1 MIHIS
6 QFCIFE
12 VESIGYYVCEILKS
26 FHFQSEKDKLT
37 CWLHLSFPGIYGHVV
52 ERLNTP
58 SFIFLLGRIIAV
70 QASPNW
76 PLIARLCLARDME
89 FVTLIMKNF
98 GAFIP
103 GIRGD
108 NVNVRGLSRPCGH
121 LMCSKRC
128 VPVAG
133 IHWPQVS
140 YSKVSKKGK
149 KQAQKSP
156 NNMYLLYSL
165 ILISG
170 SWYKCFVHC
179 HAWKQRQRSFEKSSN
194 PLIE

>member
-1 MIHIS
+1 MYKWEAFSCQIFQVS
-6 QFCIFE
+6 DKTMPQFLTNFKFQGKQRRFYDHFKVGLIYDYIFALYLW
-12 VESIGYYVCEILKS
+12 SYYVYEILKS
-26 FHFQSEKDKLT
+26 FNFQSEKDKLT

-76 PLIARLCLARDME
+76 PLITRLCLARDME

-140 YSKVSKKGK
+140 
-149 KQAQKSP
+149 
-156 NNMYLLYSL
+156 
-165 ILISG
+165 
-170 SWYKCFVHC
+170 
-179 HAWKQRQRSFEKSSN
+179 
-194 PLIE
+194 

>member
-140 YSKVSKKGK
+140 YSKVSKKKGKK
-149 KQAQKSP
+149 KQAQICP
-156 NNMYLLYSL
+156 NNMY
-165 ILISG
+165 
-170 SWYKCFVHC
+170 CTH
-179 HAWKQRQRSFEKSSN
+179 
-194 PLIE
+194 

>member
-1 MIHIS
+1 MP
-6 QFCIFE
+6 QFLTNFKFQGKQRRFYDHFKVGLIYDYIFALYLW
-12 VESIGYYVCEILKS
+12 SYYVYEILKS
-26 FHFQSEKDKLT
+26 FNFQSEKDKLT

-76 PLIARLCLARDME
+76 PLITRLCLARDME

-140 YSKVSKKGK
+140 
-149 KQAQKSP
+149 
-156 NNMYLLYSL
+156 
-165 ILISG
+165 
-170 SWYKCFVHC
+170 
-179 HAWKQRQRSFEKSSN
+179 
-194 PLIE
+194 

>member
-1 MIHIS
+1 MKILRKWFESVEFDQLGSNFFLTH
-6 QFCIFE
+6 CI
-12 VESIGYYVCEILKS
+12 LS
-26 FHFQSEKDKLT
+26 FQNDKDKLT

-58 SFIFLLGRIIAV
+58 SFIFLLGRIVAV

-76 PLIARLCLARDME
+76 AIITRLCLARDME

-128 VPVAG
+128 VPVAD
-133 IHWPQVS
+133 IHWPQVI
-140 YSKVSKKGK
+140 V
-149 KQAQKSP
+149 
-156 NNMYLLYSL
+156 LL
-165 ILISG
+165 I
-170 SWYKCFVHC
+170 F
-179 HAWKQRQRSFEKSSN
+179 
-194 PLIE
+194 